1 VRVVVWRQIMLFANG
16 IYALNDDGLR
26 NDSVIPMGGIEGTF

>member
-1 VRVVVWRQIMLFANG
+1 MVFANG

-26 NDSVIPMGGIEGTF
+26 NDTVIPAVGIEGTF